1 MTNKKLKLAA
11 MSVALTACVAAQPMA
26 AHAVEGPDSVE
37 DNAAPQAE
45 PVAESSTPAPVAEE
59 GEKQEKVGEQEE
71 FTPPRV
77 NEEAKSEEQA
87 PAFGP
92 GTKTDDITIDYKP
105 AAKPEEPGKSGEDG
119 ETDGSEGSGETDET
133 ENPDG
138 TYVKGGVI
146 DNSKKDEATGKD
158 GKIGEATKE
167 ETPDSS
173 SSTTVVDPDAEVK
186 KGDPVVGKDED
197 GNTTIT
203 TPTETTGTETTTTT
217 GTGKADS
224 STTITD
230 TKKGEEINL
239 DDELGKDVRP
249 DWKTDKDAK
258 LGGYTVDKVE
268 PAEDGNS
275 KELTLKKTSPTEEKE
290 MAAEDIAKLLDVP
303 EGGVEKKTD
312 DEGNTTYT
320 LKKEETSTDE
330 NGNTVTRVTY
340 YEITGNSVKTRTETT
355 LVLKVEKG
363 TETKK
368 DQDLSTEAELPD
380 SITVKNGKSELKV
393 SKDILEKALDNG
405 GTYTDTDKNITYTVT
420 KKEESSTKLSNEQLA
435 KRLGDGFTYNAADD
449 SISYKGE
456 KLTISQNDVYRKLLS
471 YDVTVTETIKNE
483 GQVEGGQ
490 ASIDKANN
498 DAKLEAIKAA
508 LTDAAKKTGI
518 NVDSEDF
525 KNQLNT
531 IDPTGKGQLNLSYT
545 DADGNVHTVTLRY
558 NGATVSTDPGT
569 PDSSKDTETRED
581 VKDYTVTGTAY
592 VTGSNTWTES
602 GSLNG
607 TYVKPG
613 SGELPSLDGWTIA
626 SKDPEKGT
634 TTYKKEETVTSPD
647 GTSTKITRTCTITE
661 SSASLT
667 DAEKEEI
674 AWKELQNKTG
684 KDKATLLQEG
694 YSIDIG
700 SMDFSGIK
708 RVEWTIDTLSE
719 STKTDTKDLNDKL
732 VIPGGK
738 NWSIDE
744 NAGTITV
751 DGNIYRNVT
760 KTDDG
765 YTCTVEDKNGV
776 KTTYTFT
783 KQAGAPLTPDEIQTA
798 LAGQY
803 SVSADSIRL
812 NADGK
817 TATFTKGDETITVD
831 YSTLSETLT
840 VRKDVHTSSSVTG
853 IIKDDKDLEKAYDEL
868 WKQIQEIQSKL
879 QPGEELRIGE
889 TKIDSTTKKED
900 IIKYFTKAISP
911 DNMSKDELIKAL
923 QEQERIA
930 KNSTYV
936 ANKGSDYEETKK
948 NYYSGEKTGE
958 FKYFSKA
965 PDGSK
970 IEVYWKSTWGWNG
983 YYYYTDANGQEV
995 RVHSNTVHSEEQ
1007 RDDIGHLDLA
1017 SGSKLDLLPDEDGK
1031 VNQTDCVLVSKNLK
1045 LEWNYDAGKLV
1056 NGKDNQTVGLD
1067 SKISWDDE
1075 GGEGSG
1081 HYEYDRGNRN
1091 NNPDKSAYYKLTG
1104 TVAYDPI
1111 KENGSIKLY
1120 QGGYDGWYWV
1130 SAEDQAINAY
1140 LEATGSSKTA
1150 ASLTKKERD
1159 AIVGTYVVQIGTTGT
1174 NSTGESGYQ
1183 VYLKSSEL
1191 TAYGYMTRDANTC
1204 INSTYKRQDGTWGY
1218 VGGYDLM
1225 ISKLT
1230 QVSEGKVIGQ
1240 TESTIKTITAPLSI
1254 RSSQDFAKRLLE
1266 LNKQTTTTHKTG
1278 EGATAYGENT
1288 SGDFDGTYTQKKS
1301 ETVEG
1306 SGTGKGHYTTFTEVL
1321 KKIFSGSGSK
1331 EHDEGK
1337 VSYTYRTT
1345 DKVNTTPVSKETVTT
1360 TDAHV
1365 GYNYT
1370 SIETRKVTVNG
1381 EETVIVPP
1389 VTPPVDPDTP
1399 DGPVEDETPD
1409 EVVTPET
1416 PELPPVQDAT
1426 PDAPVLPS
1434 DAVLPAVQDA
1444 LPQTGVNWMAALG
1457 MAFSGMLL
1465 MVVGAFTSLKYKE
1478 KH

>member
-1 MTNKKLKLAA
+1 M
-11 MSVALTACVAAQPMA
+11 
-26 AHAVEGPDSVE
+26 
-37 DNAAPQAE
+37 
-45 PVAESSTPAPVAEE
+45 
-59 GEKQEKVGEQEE
+59 
-71 FTPPRV
+71 

-92 GTKTDDITIDYKP
+92 GTKTDDIIIDYKP
-105 AAKPEEPGKSGEDG
+105 AEKPEEPG
-119 ETDGSEGSGETDET
+119 ETDEPET
-133 ENPDG
+133 PGD
-138 TYVKGGVI
+138 THLKGDVI

-158 GKIGEATKE
+158 GKIGTATKE

-249 DWKTDKDAK
+249 GWGTDKDDK

-268 PAEDGNS
+268 NSKDGNS
-275 KELTLKKTSPTEEKE
+275 KELTLKKTSPTEEKK

-340 YEITGNSVKTRTETT
+340 YEITGNSVKTTTETT
-355 LVLKVEKG
+355 LKLKVEKG

-545 DADGNVHTVTLRY
+545 DADGNVHTVTLCY
-558 NGATVSTDPGT
+558 DGATVSAPEPGSSDP
-569 PDSSKDTETRED
+569 SKNTETRED
-581 VKDYTVTGTAY
+581 IKDYTVTGTAY

-613 SGELPSLDGWTIA
+613 SGELPSLEGWTFDGI
-626 SKDPEKGT
+626 DTEKGT

-647 GTSTKITRTCTITE
+647 GTSTKITRTCTIKE

-674 AWKELQNKTG
+674 AWKELQNKSG

-783 KQAGAPLTPDEIQTA
+783 KKAGAPLTPEEIQTA

-983 YYYYTDANGQEV
+983 YYYYTDANGHEV
-995 RVHSNTVHSEEQ
+995 RVDSNTVHSEEQ

-1111 KENGSIKLY
+1111 KDKDGSIKLY
-1120 QGGYDGWYWV
+1120 QGQWGDYWNPGI
-1130 SAEDQAINAY
+1130 SAEDEAINAY
-1140 LEATGSSKTA
+1140 LKATGSSKTYRD
-1150 ASLTKKERD
+1150 LTTKERN
-1159 AIVGTYVVQIGTTGT
+1159 AIVGTYVVKIGTTGT

-1191 TAYGYMTRDANTC
+1191 TAYGYMSRDANTC

-1225 ISKLT
+1225 ISELT
-1230 QVSEGKVIGQ
+1230 QVSEGKVVGQ

-1331 EHDEGK
+1331 EHDEGS
-1337 VSYTYRTT
+1337 VSYTHRTT
-1345 DKVNTTPVSKETVTT
+1345 DKVNTTPVSKETETT
-1360 TDAHV
+1360 TNAHV

-1370 SIETRKVTVNG
+1370 SIETRTVTVNG

-1389 VTPPVDPDTP
+1389 VTPPET
-1399 DGPVEDETPD
+1399 PVEDETPD

-1465 MVVGAFTSLKYKE
+1465 TIAGAFASLKYKE